1 MLEPMPT
8 PPTLVALD
16 PGKNL
21 GVAFV
26 YADGSLGFHAV
37 MTLEH
42 LQTLALP
49 EQATVLVGDG
59 TGSSTVQKVL
69 KSRNIAYEIV
79 DEWGSS
85 LAARDLYFRDHPPTG
100 LQRFLPKGLRTPPEL
115 IDDYAAYALALGY
128 LTKLGRSSQ
137 P

>member
-26 YADGSLGFHAV
+26 HADGKLGFHTV

-42 LQTLALP
+42 LQTLDLP

-59 TGSSTVQKVL
+59 TGSGAVQKVL
-69 KSRNIAYEIV
+69 QARNIAYEVV

-85 LAARDLYFRDHPPTG
+85 LAARDLYFRDRPPTG

-115 IDDYAAYALALGY
+115 IDDYAAYALALAY

>member
-1 MLEPMPT
+1 MLEPMPA
-8 PPTLVALD
+8 PLVALD

-26 YADGSLGFHAV
+26 HADGSLGFHAV
-37 MTLEH
+37 VTLEQ
-42 LQTLALP
+42 LTTLDLP
-49 EQATVLVGDG
+49 EGATVLVGDG
-59 TGSSTVQKVL
+59 TGSGAVQKVL
-69 KSRNIAYEIV
+69 KSRNVTYEIV

-85 LAARDLYFRDHPPTG
+85 LAARDLYFRDHPPKG

-115 IDDYAAYALALGY
+115 IDDYAAYALALAY
-128 LTKLGRSSQ
+128 LSKLGRSSQ

>member
-1 MLEPMPT
+1 MLEPMPV
-8 PPTLVALD
+8 TLVALD

-26 YADGSLGFHAV
+26 QADGSLGFHAV
-37 MTLEH
+37 VTLEH
-42 LQTLALP
+42 LQTLDLP
-49 EQATVLVGDG
+49 EGAKVLVGDG
-59 TGSSTVQKVL
+59 TGSGAVQNVL
-69 KSRNIAYEIV
+69 QSRDISYEVV

-85 LAARDLYFRDHPPTG
+85 LAARALYFRDHPPTG
-100 LQRFLPKGLRTPPEL
+100 LQRFLPQGLRTPPEL
-115 IDDYAAYALALGY
+115 IDDYAAYAMALTY

>member
-8 PPTLVALD
+8 PLTIVALD

-26 YADGSLGFHAV
+26 HADGTLGFHAV

-42 LQTLALP
+42 FTALALP
-49 EQATVLVGDG
+49 EQATVIVGDG

-69 KSRNIAYEIV
+69 KSRNISYAIV

-85 LAARDLYFRDHPPTG
+85 LAARDLYFRDRPPRG
-100 LQRFLPKGLRTPPEL
+100 LQRFLPNGLRTPPEL
-115 IDDYAAYALALGY
+115 IDDYAAYALALAY

-137 P
+137 L

>member
-1 MLEPMPT
+1 MLEPMPAS
-8 PPTLVALD
+8 LVALD

-26 YADGSLGFHAV
+26 YNDGKLGFHTV
-37 MTLEH
+37 MTLEQ
-42 LQTLALP
+42 LETLVLP
-49 EQATVLVGDG
+49 EFAKIIVGDG
-59 TGSSTVQKVL
+59 TGSGAVQKVL
-69 KSRNIAYEIV
+69 RNRNLSYEVV

-85 LAARDLYFRDHPPTG
+85 LAARNLYFRDHPPKG
-100 LQRFLPKGLRTPPEL
+100 LQRLLPKGLRSPPEL
-115 IDDYAAYALALGY
+115 IDDYAAYALALAY